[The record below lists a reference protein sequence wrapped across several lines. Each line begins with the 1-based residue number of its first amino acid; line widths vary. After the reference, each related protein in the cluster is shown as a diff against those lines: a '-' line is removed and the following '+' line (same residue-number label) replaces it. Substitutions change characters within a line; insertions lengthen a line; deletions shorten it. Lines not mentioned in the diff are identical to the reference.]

1 MSWRDSSDTGEGHS
15 AIWIHPT
22 QNLYFRFMGS
32 KSPAINQEWIDA
44 LMTSANSA
52 RGLLVM
58 REGSDPTAPTQLDVA
73 AGTVRPKPRVAPRV
87 KPASASAAAAAAT
100 VKPIE

>member
-1 MSWRDSSDTGEGHS
+1 
-15 AIWIHPT
+15 
-22 QNLYFRFMGS
+22 MGS

-44 LMTSANSA
+44 LMASANSS

-58 REGSDPTAPTQLDVA
+58 REGSDPHAPTEYDVA
-73 AGTVRPKPRVAPRV
+73 SGTVKAKPRVAQRV
-87 KPASASAAAAAAT
+87 KPASASAATAAAT